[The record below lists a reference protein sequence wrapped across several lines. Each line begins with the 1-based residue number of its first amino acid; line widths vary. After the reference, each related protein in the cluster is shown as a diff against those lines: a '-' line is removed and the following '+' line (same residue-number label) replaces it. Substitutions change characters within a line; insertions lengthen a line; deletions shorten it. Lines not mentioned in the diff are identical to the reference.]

1 VIIETVSDVTKS
13 LHVIIARLRDDVN
26 MLVEGKR
33 LV

>member
-13 LHVIIARLRDDVN
+13 LQVIVAGLRDEVN